1 MIATNDGFIN
11 RCECVDGLDYDKV
24 IFRRDLSNLLLAL
37 LLKGINR
44 TTIES
49 IYYRNLVYRVDYTAN
64 NEVHSMY
71 ISKSDPF
78 WDDIYNCI
86 DDFVRVTT
94 RENRINKIL
103 G

>member
-24 IFRRDLSNLLLAL
+24 IFRRDLSNLLLDVI
-37 LLKGINR
+37 LKGIDR

-49 IYYRNLVYRVDYTAN
+49 IYYKNLIYRIDYTAN
-64 NEVHSMY
+64 IGAHSIY
-71 ISKSDPF
+71 ASKSDPF
-78 WDDIYNCI
+78 WNEIYNCI
-86 DDFVRVTT
+86 DEFVRVTT
-94 RENRINKIL
+94 RESRINKIL